1 MPSALLK
8 NTSNA
13 YCSMAQEKNCCQ
25 FWMSLMSISF
35 LSHIQASDER
45 KCYRQQYN
53 NQKKTQQKT
62 YTHMYKSTKYLQ
74 RWHHALNSFIYL
86 FSSPRFST
94 IFFFSLKQRK
104 NHKAI
109 FHLFICTHAHWH
121 SKFVSLTQPPYKVMC
136 IVHTPEN

>member
-35 LSHIQASDER
+35 LSNIRASDER

-53 NQKKTQQKT
+53 NQKKHNKKL
-62 YTHMYKSTKYLQ
+62 THICTKAQNISNADIMPSTHSYICFPVLGFP
-74 RWHHALNSFIYL
+74 LS
-86 FSSPRFST
+86 
-94 IFFFSLKQRK
+94 FFFSLKQRK